1 MQITEVKKNG
11 WYGDGYTPEM
21 KDLIGRTFTDI
32 ICENEE
38 LILKN
43 DKECFTFYHDQEC
56 CEDVSIESI
65 TGDLN
70 DLLNSPVL
78 VAEES
83 VNSAELTDW
92 NTGTWTFYKL
102 ATVKGWVDIRW
113 FGTSN
118 GYYSEGVSLSY
129 KVLS

>member
-11 WYGDGYTPEM
+11 WWGDYTPEM

-32 ICENEE
+32 ICESGE

-43 DKECFTFYHDQEC
+43 DKECFTFYHNQEC

-83 VNSAELTDW
+83 VNFAELTDW

>member
-11 WYGDGYTPEM
+11 WWGDYTPEM
-21 KDLIGRTFTDI
+21 KDLLG
-32 ICENEE
+32 
-38 LILKN
+38 
-43 DKECFTFYHDQEC
+43 
-56 CEDVSIESI
+56 
-65 TGDLN
+65 
-70 DLLNSPVL
+70 LLNSPIL

-118 GYYSEGVSLSY
+118 GYYSEAVSLSY
-129 KVLS
+129 KVLA